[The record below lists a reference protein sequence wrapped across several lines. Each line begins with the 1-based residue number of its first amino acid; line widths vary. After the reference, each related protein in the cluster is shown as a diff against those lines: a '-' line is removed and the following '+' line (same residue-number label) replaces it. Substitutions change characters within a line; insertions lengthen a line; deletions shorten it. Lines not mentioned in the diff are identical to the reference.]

1 MEIDEY
7 TGDLKIRR
15 VDLLMDLGR
24 PLNPA
29 IDRGQVIGGF
39 IQGAGWMTTEC
50 LAYDAKGRLL
60 SHSPTTYKIP
70 NIQDVPR
77 IFNVDFIAN
86 DGNDVNLHGSKAV
99 GEPPLLL
106 SASVLMAAK
115 HALSF
120 RTEAV
125 PALRCPATSEEILM
139 ALPSDGGA

>member
-29 IDRGQVIGGF
+29 IDRGQTIGAF

-50 LAYDAKGRLL
+50 LSYDAKGRLL
-60 SHSPTTYKIP
+60 TCSPTTYKIP
-70 NIQDVPR
+70 NIQDTPR
-77 IFNVDFIAN
+77 IFNVDFIEN
-86 DGNDVNLHGSKAV
+86 DGNGVNLHGSKAV

-106 SASVLMAAK
+106 SASVLLAVK

-120 RTEAV
+120 RSAKI

-139 ALPSDGGA
+139 RLEADAEA